1 MRCSAVLRERNALIG
16 MIHLPPLPGSTN
28 YDGKSLDSIV
38 HGAVADARALCEAGF
53 DAAILQNTHD
63 LPATATA
70 PIETVAFLAAI
81 GRELR
86 HEVVSHLALGVN
98 VLKNDAE
105 GGLAVAAAIGA
116 LFVRLKVYV
125 GAAVGAEGLLAP
137 SAPAALRMRQRL
149 GTDTELWVDLFD
161 RTSAPLVPQPLS
173 QLAEWVMKFGDAS
186 AVIVTGTSIA
196 DSIRMV
202 HEVRGVAPQL
212 PVVIGGGVTETS
224 VTEALRYAD
233 GVIVGS
239 ALEERP
245 FTGPVS
251 REKAA
256 AFVRAA
262 RGARALHSDRLP
274 R

>member
-1 MRCSAVLRERNALIG
+1 MKPSAFLRDRKALVG

-28 YDGKSLDSIV
+28 YAGQPLESIV
-38 HGAVADARALCEAGF
+38 HGAIADACALAEAGF
-53 DAAILQNTHD
+53 HAAILQNTHD

-70 PIETVAFLAAI
+70 PVETVAFLSAI

-86 HEVVSHLALGVN
+86 HAVQMDLGVN

-105 GGLAVAAAIGA
+105 GGLAVAAAVGA
-116 LFVRLKVYV
+116 PFVRLKVYV
-125 GAAVGAEGLLAP
+125 GAAVGAEGLLTP

-161 RTSAPLVPQPLS
+161 RTSAPLVPQPLP

-186 AVIVTGTSIA
+186 ALIVTGATMSQSIEM
-196 DSIRMV
+196 IR
-202 HEVRGVAPQL
+202 EVRSVVTSL
-212 PVVIGGGVTETS
+212 PVVIGGGVTHAN
-224 VTEALRYAD
+224 VAQALMEADA
-233 GVIVGS
+233 VIVGS
-239 ALEERP
+239 ALEEHP

-251 REKAA
+251 AAKAS

-262 RGARALHSDRLP
+262 HRGGERTED
-274 R
+274 

>member
-1 MRCSAVLRERNALIG
+1 MRCSGFLRDRKRLVG
-16 MIHLPPLPGSTN
+16 MIHLPPLPGSATH
-28 YDGKSLDSIV
+28 DGQPFDAIV
-38 HGAVADARALCEAGF
+38 RAAIADACALAEAGF

-63 LPATATA
+63 LPATPTA

-86 HEVVSHLALGVN
+86 RAVQMPLGIN

-105 GGLAVAAAIGA
+105 GGLAVAAATDA

-125 GAAVGAEGLLAP
+125 GSAVGAEGLLTP

-149 GTDTELWVDLFD
+149 RTDTELWVDLFD

-173 QLAEWVMKFGDAS
+173 QLVEWVAKFGDVS
-186 AVIVTGTSIA
+186 AVIVTGSSMA
-196 DSIRMV
+196 ESAAMIR
-202 HEVRGVAPQL
+202 EVRDVAPEL
-212 PVVIGGGVTETS
+212 PAIIGGGVTHNN
-224 VTEALRYAD
+224 VAEALSQAD
-233 GVIVGS
+233 AVIVGS

-251 REKAA
+251 AEKAA

-262 RGARALHSDRLP
+262 RRQ
-274 R
+274 

>member
-1 MRCSAVLRERNALIG
+1 VQA
-16 MIHLPPLPGSTN
+16 
-28 YDGKSLDSIV
+28 
-38 HGAVADARALCEAGF
+38 AVADARALAEAGF

-70 PIETVAFLAAI
+70 PVETVAFLSAI

-86 HEVVSHLALGVN
+86 HAVPLALGVN
-98 VLKNDAE
+98 ILKNDAE

-116 LFVRLKVYV
+116 PFVRLKVYV
-125 GAAVGAEGLLAP
+125 GAAVGAEGLLTP

-149 GTDTELWVDLFD
+149 RTDTELWVDLFD

-186 AVIVTGTSIA
+186 AMLVTGASMSESIQMIHA
-196 DSIRMV
+196 V
-202 HEVRGVAPQL
+202 HAVAPGF
-212 PVVIGGGVTETS
+212 PVIIGGGVTHTN
-224 VTEALRYAD
+224 VAEALRHAD

-251 REKAA
+251 AEKAR
-256 AFVRAA
+256 AFVRVA
-262 RGARALHSDRLP
+262 R
-274 R
+274 

>member
-1 MRCSAVLRERNALIG
+1 MV
-16 MIHLPPLPGSTN
+16 HLPPLPGSTN
-28 YDGKSLDSIV
+28 YDGRPFEEIV
-38 HGAVADARALCEAGF
+38 EVAVADACALAGAGF

-70 PIETVAFLAAI
+70 PVETVAFLSAI
-81 GRELR
+81 GREIR
-86 HEVVSHLALGVN
+86 RATQMPLGVN

-125 GAAVGAEGLLAP
+125 GAAVGAEGVLAP

-149 GTDTELWVDLFD
+149 RTDTELWVDLFD
-161 RTSAPLVPQPLS
+161 RTSTPLVAQPLA
-173 QLAEWVMKFGDAS
+173 QLAEWVLKFGDAS
-186 AVIVTGTSIA
+186 AVVVTGASMSETL
-196 DSIRMV
+196 RMIE
-202 HEVRGVAPQL
+202 EVESVAPEMA
-212 PVVIGGGVTETS
+212 VVVGGGVTHANVAEAL
-224 VTEALRYAD
+224 TEAN

-251 REKAA
+251 AEKAA

-262 RGARALHSDRLP
+262 GR
-274 R
+274 